1 MQTAI
6 VAVGV
11 SRAAHAAGWWLA
23 AALAAGVVGLVW
35 RLRRQ
40 KRELGRL
47 RHRSELLHERDEHLK
62 LALWAS
68 GEHFWDYDLARRK
81 LHWMHADELAPA
93 TAAITLVAHDD
104 TVPRIHHSELPEV
117 VRRLREHVEGRSTV
131 FLSEHRM
138 DLHGDGQWLW
148 VRVRGRVVERDSTG
162 RPIRVAGTARDIS
175 AHRRADAERRIAS
188 EVLHSM
194 SEAVAVL
201 DRNFRFISVN
211 PAFSRITGYEESEA
225 LGQPLHLL
233 DRDPELREPR
243 VQLLQALRAGNY
255 WRGDLWKRRKDGQEI
270 LCHVRHNV
278 VRDMDG
284 RRSFH
289 VEVLEDITEQ
299 KRAEQELR
307 YLANY
312 DTLTSLPNRAL
323 ASERLARAI
332 VRARSQHRQVAVLF
346 LDLDRFKD
354 INDSL
359 GHPTGDRVLRATA
372 ERVQQAVGPQHTVAR
387 LSGDEFTVIL
397 EDINSESDAEET
409 ARRVLTA
416 FNLPLRLDERCEV
429 AISPSIGISLYPQ
442 HALLPTEL
450 LKHADTAMYQAKA
463 AGRRTYQVY
472 SARMDEQ
479 TRHRATLAN
488 SLRSI
493 SFDEELHLVY
503 QARYSL
509 IDHRVMG
516 VEALLRWQSPEFGLV
531 DPTQFIPLAE
541 ETGTILAIG
550 EWVLRQACLTLQA
563 WHGLG
568 LENLCMAVNV
578 SAIQLQRGNLPEVL
592 ARVLAETGV
601 RPGQLELE
609 LTESAVMSN
618 VSSNAAVLRACR
630 DLGVRLAIDDFGT
643 GYSSLAYLKRL
654 PLTTLKIDREFIRDL
669 TVDPDDEAITSA
681 IIAMGHSLALTVVAE
696 GVENQ
701 GQLAFLHKNGCD
713 EIQGHLV
720 APALPPDACLR
731 FLQQAALSRP
741 QPFHR
746 PS

>member
-1 MQTAI
+1 MPTAI
-6 VAVGV
+6 VAAGV
-11 SRAAHAAGWWLA
+11 ASATQAAGWVAALA
-23 AALAAGVVGLVW
+23 VGAALAALLV

-40 KRELGRL
+40 QRELGGL
-47 RHRSELLHERDEHLK
+47 RQRSNLLHSRDEHLK

-68 GEHFWDYDLARRK
+68 GEHFWDYDLRRRK
-81 LHWMHADELAPA
+81 LHWMHVDELAPA
-93 TAAITLVAHDD
+93 TAEITIVTHDNVD
-104 TVPRIHHSELPEV
+104 PRIHRSDLSQV
-117 VRRLREHVEGRSTV
+117 VRSLHDHVEGRTAV
-131 FLSEHRM
+131 FVSEHRM
-138 DLHGDGQWLW
+138 DLYGDRKWLW
-148 VRVRGRVVERDSTG
+148 VRVRGRVVERDASG
-162 RPIRVAGTARDIS
+162 RPLRVAGTARDIS
-175 AHRRADAERRIAS
+175 AHRRADAERRIAI

-201 DRNFRFISVN
+201 DRNFRFISIN
-211 PAFSRITGYEESEA
+211 PAFTRITGYDEQAA
-225 LGQPLHLL
+225 LGQPLHMIE
-233 DRDPELREPR
+233 RDPKTRE
-243 VQLLQALRAGNY
+243 QHLQMLQALRAGNH
-255 WRGDLWKRRKDGQEI
+255 WRGDMWKRRKDGQEI

-278 VRDMDG
+278 VRDLDG

-323 ASERLARAI
+323 ASERLARAV
-332 VRARSQHRQVAVLF
+332 VRARTQNLQVAVLF
-346 LDLDRFKD
+346 LDLDRFKN

-359 GHPTGDRVLRATA
+359 GHPVGDCVLRATA

-397 EDINSESDAEET
+397 EDVASVEAAEQV
-409 ARRVLTA
+409 AREVLAA
-416 FNLPLRLDERCEV
+416 FDLPLRLDERREV

-472 SARMDEQ
+472 SAQMDEQ

-488 SLRSI
+488 TLRNVN
-493 SFDEELHLVY
+493 FDEELKLVY
-503 QARYSL
+503 QPRYSL
-509 IDHRVMG
+509 IDHRVIG
-516 VEALLRWQSPEFGLV
+516 VEALLRWHSAEFGQI
-531 DPTQFIPLAE
+531 DPAEFIPLAE
-541 ETGTILAIG
+541 ETGLILEIG
-550 EWVLRQACLTLQA
+550 EWVLRQACLTLQS
-563 WHGLG
+563 WREHGM
-568 LENLCMAVNV
+568 EDLCMAVNV
-578 SAIQLQRGNLPEVL
+578 SAIQLQRGDLPQVL
-592 ARVLAETGV
+592 ARVLAETGI

-630 DLGVRLAIDDFGT
+630 NLGIRLAIDDFGT

-669 TVDPDDEAITSA
+669 TVDPDDEAITST
-681 IIAMGHSLALTVVAE
+681 IIAMGHSLSLTVVAE

-720 APALPPDACLR
+720 APALEPDACLR
-731 FLQQAALSRP
+731 FLQQAVLPRA
-741 QPFHR
+741 QPSHH